1 MFVFSLFALFN
12 TQIVVV
18 VVVVIGLRVCV
29 YVCRAISVSIEL
41 DTDSSVFIRFFFCG
55 FVTLLLLWF
64 GQQTTAIRLEVKQ
77 IVFRN
82 ICRLFAYDDCAQ
94 CVTYVIVDN
103 SILISFA
110 FESRNV

>member
-41 DTDSSVFIRFFFCG
+41 DTDSSVFIRFFFVG
-55 FVTLLLLWF
+55 LSLYFFSGLGNKL
-64 GQQTTAIRLEVKQ
+64 Q
-77 IVFRN
+77 
-82 ICRLFAYDDCAQ
+82 LFA
-94 CVTYVIVDN
+94 
-103 SILISFA
+103 
-110 FESRNV
+110 

>member
-41 DTDSSVFIRFFFCG
+41 DTDSSVFIRFF
-55 FVTLLLLWF
+55 LW
-64 GQQTTAIRLEVKQ
+64 
-77 IVFRN
+77 VFHSTSSLVWATNYSYSPRSE
-82 ICRLFAYDDCAQ
+82 AD
-94 CVTYVIVDN
+94 
-103 SILISFA
+103 SF
-110 FESRNV
+110 S